1 MRGGV
6 LGCVLLLW
14 TTMSATA
21 QGSEFRIQRVPK
33 VRGAAQMKTVMLETH
48 NSARARLGERP
59 LVWDSKLAASAAVYA
74 AFLEQSGRFEHSRQS
89 NDRDAQGENLWV
101 GTRDAYSFE
110 EMVDGW
116 IDERRFYRP
125 APVPA
130 SSNTGRWSDVAHYTQ
145 IVWQDATAMGCALA
159 SNRTDDYLVCR
170 YSPAGNV
177 IGELAYR

>member
-1 MRGGV
+1 
-6 LGCVLLLW
+6 LLLLVC
-14 TTMSATA
+14 SIPANA
-21 QGSEFRIQRVPK
+21 QTRVQRPAMAPK
-33 VRGAAQMKTVMLETH
+33 ARTDALLRTVMLSTH
-48 NSARARLGERP
+48 NAARAELGERP
-59 LVWDSKLAASAAVYA
+59 LIWDNRLAQSAADYA
-74 AFLEQSGRFEHSRQS
+74 AMLERSGRFEHSRQ
-89 NDRDAQGENLWV
+89 RDAATAQGENLWM

-116 IDERRFYRP
+116 IDERRHYRP

-145 IVWQDATAMGCALA
+145 IVWQSATAMGCAMA
-159 SNRTDDYLVCR
+159 SNRADDFLVCR